1 MLTGNNEVSKI
12 GNSSIIT
19 EGVAGGVGGV
29 GGTTTNF
36 GGFWTLGCRIFVSN
50 PKKNFLVLSY
60 SLGP

>member
-29 GGTTTNF
+29 GGV
-36 GGFWTLGCRIFVSN
+36 GGGALTFPYV
-50 PKKNFLVLSY
+50 FLVWSNG
-60 SLGP
+60 SLFIWFCALITFQW